1 MAATWNIFQNEL
13 ESILKLKQSTDFSD
27 FADKFSSAF
36 SRSTL
41 NLATTSF
48 GQPLVYGNYNSIKLA
63 IKLFLDFNRNI
74 ESNLERLRQSLNE
87 LTKFLE
93 TINVE
98 TAEELKVPDTLH
110 PFLKTA
116 IKPKIQDI
124 NKSIQQ
130 LKESGNQEVE
140 QLTAKINSFKNYVD
154 NLNLA
159 MVPYIFL
166 EYSFISFWLTSKF
179 AATPPVP
186 PTIAPLF
193 GTIVLFPG
201 VPGILSIAF
210 KTAFT
215 SKDPSNAASIITQG
229 FQSHSKTITGTYSG
243 LIASPT
249 GPIPSPP
256 IPWIGVI

>member
-1 MAATWNIFQNEL
+1 MAATWTIFQNEL

-48 GQPLVYGNYNSIKLA
+48 GQPLVYGNYNSVKLA
-63 IKLFLDFNRNI
+63 IKLFLDFNKNI
-74 ESNLERLRQSLNE
+74 ETNLERLRNSLNE
-87 LTKFLE
+87 LIQFLE
-93 TINVE
+93 TVKSE
-98 TAEELKVPDTLH
+98 TPEEIKVPDTLH

-124 NKSIQQ
+124 NKSIKE
-130 LKESGNQEVE
+130 LKDSGDQEIN
-140 QLTAKINSFKNYVD
+140 QLTDKINSFKSYVD
-154 NLNLA
+154 NLNIA

-166 EYSFISFWLTSKF
+166 EYTFISFWLTAKF
-179 AATPPVP
+179 AATPPTP

-215 SKDPSNAASIITQG
+215 SKDASNAASIISQG
-229 FQSHSKTITGTYSG
+229 FQSHSKTISGTYSG